1 MSSDMDSKKKTVF
14 GVAQDFF
21 KTSPD
26 WVTFF
31 REVLGMDGVVRKAF
45 LDPKALAEFE
55 LTEEYAEIQQM
66 LAQLREQAN
75 ILPPKEPTR
84 VITIRIPQSLHDA
97 LTSEAVAYHTSV
109 NKLCISKLMQIIDGE
124 LVPSDKPAFAKQ
136 KAESRAGAFQD

>member
-14 GVAQDFF
+14 AVALAFF
-21 KTSPD
+21 NTSPD

-45 LDPKALAEFE
+45 SEPKALAEFE

-66 LAQLREQAN
+66 LAKLREQAN
-75 ILPPKEPTR
+75 IFPPKEPTR

-97 LTSEAVAYHTSV
+97 LTSEAYEFQTSV

-124 LVPSDKPAFAKQ
+124 LVPSDKPALVKAK
-136 KAESRAGAFQD
+136 ADARAAALQD